1 MAQRKG
7 LSFHTWQTLR
17 DLFILVL
24 HILLETVR
32 IFNIFN
38 IVYYKGIVFD
48 SLCLE
53 SKNISQQAINRYSLP
68 L

>member
-38 IVYYKGIVFD
+38 IVYYKGK
-48 SLCLE
+48 

>member
-38 IVYYKGIVFD
+38 IVYYKGILTLIEKYFAT
-48 SLCLE
+48 SN
-53 SKNISQQAINRYSLP
+53 KQI
-68 L
+68 

>member
-38 IVYYKGIVFD
+38 IVYYKGI
-48 SLCLE
+48 
-53 SKNISQQAINRYSLP
+53 NRKIFRNKQ
-68 L
+68 